1 MKTEPQ
7 VIDQEVDFDE
17 DHSTGH
23 VIIKRHQ
30 YIPDDFI
37 AALKAGKMDSVNK
50 RSGEMMHT
58 MCIPVA
64 VIEDIKRLYDF
75 DAMEQPQH
83 RTAAML
89 RKLGMDA
96 FIVTNKSF

>member
-1 MKTEPQ
+1 MTEPY
-7 VIDQEVDFDE
+7 VIDQHVAFDE
-17 DHSTGH
+17 DRSTGH
-23 VIIKRHQ
+23 VIIKRSQ
-30 YIPDDFI
+30 EIPDDFV
-37 AALKAGKMDSVNK
+37 AALKAGKMDSVNTP
-50 RSGEMMHT
+50 SGEMMHT
-58 MCIPVA
+58 MCIPVS
-64 VIEDIKRLYDF
+64 VIDDIKRLYDF